1 MVESLG
7 FAVLA
12 AALLISAMQ
21 VVTADDL
28 VHCVL
33 FLALT
38 LVATAGIY
46 LELQAGFMAGVQVL
60 LYAGGV
66 STLMIFAVMLTR
78 RMTGE
83 AILQESAHQV
93 RGLVV
98 ASTVGALLI
107 SFIWRTPSL
116 NVVATSAPPTPAALG
131 KSFLTEFALPFE
143 VLGVLLLAA
152 MIGAIVIA
160 RKEDA

>member
-1 MVESLG
+1 MVESIG
-7 FAVLA
+7 FAILA
-12 AALLISAMQ
+12 TSLLVSAIM
-21 VVTADDL
+21 VVTAENL

-38 LVATAGIY
+38 LVATAGVY

-78 RMTGE
+78 RQTGE
-83 AILQESAHQV
+83 AILQESVHQV
-93 RGLVV
+93 RGALVATTV
-98 ASTVGALLI
+98 AALLF

-116 NVVATSAPPTPAALG
+116 NSVAQSVPPTPNALG

-152 MIGAIVIA
+152 MVGAIVIA